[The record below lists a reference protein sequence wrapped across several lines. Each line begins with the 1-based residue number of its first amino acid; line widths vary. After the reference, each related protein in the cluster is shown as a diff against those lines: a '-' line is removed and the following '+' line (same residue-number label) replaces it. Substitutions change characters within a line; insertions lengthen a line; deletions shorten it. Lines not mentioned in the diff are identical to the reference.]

1 MLLEAGAGLSLESS
15 DSNEDEGE
23 YGSGPGSPILQLPK
37 VPHVG
42 GMDRIRAM
50 RQNPH
55 ICASWAD
62 TGHMWGLSSQ
72 LKSLV
77 ESEAEAIRLGPTDSN
92 QAPIVRFSGQKD
104 EGYAMDWSPLIAGRF
119 ASGDC
124 KSSIHLRE
132 PASDSTWNI
141 DASPFV
147 GHNASVEDLQWSP
160 TEPFVF
166 TSCSVDGSI
175 VIWDA

>member
-1 MLLEAGAGLSLESS
+1 
-15 DSNEDEGE
+15 
-23 YGSGPGSPILQLPK
+23 LPK

-42 GMDRIRAM
+42 GMNRIRAM

-62 TGHMWGLSSQ
+62 TGHVQAMLMMWDLSSQ

-77 ESEAEAIRLGPTDSN
+77 ESEAEAIRSGHKDE
-92 QAPIVRFSGQKD
+92 VRFSGHKD

-147 GHNASVEDLQWSP
+147 GHTASVEDLQILDDHDNIMI
-160 TEPFVF
+160 FVK
-166 TSCSVDGSI
+166 
-175 VIWDA
+175 